1 MDAHAEPEA
10 TLTGRSISPG
20 LAMGPAWVVSDPLD
34 WGGPTSSIGKDDVDK
49 ELIRLR
55 RSFDEALAEL
65 DQYARRIEAEF
76 DAALADIFR
85 AHGTML
91 RSLFASGELEREL
104 RQSLLPAETVVG
116 RVLQR
121 WHHKIKAIDNPTL
134 RQRAD
139 DVLDLG
145 RNIIRRLRGEQG
157 AGFQAVPEGSILVA
171 QHLLPSDIVLLPRP
185 RVAAVVVEALG
196 QGSHAALLA
205 REKGIPTIGGFPGIL
220 SRINS
225 RTELLVDG
233 FRGTLVV
240 APEEATRTEFQERIV
255 KWRATLVRCRGTCQ
269 QPAHTLD
276 GQRIEVE
283 ANVGI
288 ADDMELALDNGAD
301 GIGLLR
307 IEQLYLARPS
317 PPTEEELASELERL
331 LSPFGK
337 RRVTIRLLDIGG
349 DKPLPYL
356 GMPASP
362 NPSLGR
368 RGVRLLLDYAQLVRT
383 QMGAILRLAQKHPV
397 QVLIPMVTLEDD
409 IRRMRETFDALCA
422 ERKIKRPPAFGA
434 MVETPAAALAIPT
447 LASYVDFFSVGTN
460 DLTQYTL
467 AASRD
472 DASVNDYYLDSHES
486 ILRLLGIILA
496 DASGRPVSLCGELA
510 GREALVPRLLE
521 MGFRSL
527 SIAPSLIPTTKAL
540 IRAIRLDAA
549 AIPPPAPVLGGQGET
564 RETNEPG
571 ANMGCKHVAKL
582 KPVPP
587 RTPTGCE
594 ECLKAGT
601 SWVHLR
607 LCLTCGHVG
616 CCDDSPGRHATR
628 HAHTTSHPVIAS
640 YEPGERWAWC
650 YTDQAGVDLPSGAIP
665 YLR

>member
-1 MDAHAEPEA
+1 MNALADPEA
-10 TLTGRSISPG
+10 TLTGRSIAPG
-20 LAMGPAWVVSDPLD
+20 LAMGPAWVVSDPLH
-34 WGGPTSSIGKDDVDK
+34 WGGLTTSIGKDDVEK

-55 RSFDEALAEL
+55 HAFDETLAEL
-65 DQYARRIEAEF
+65 DQYARRIEGEF
-76 DAALADIFR
+76 DAGLAGIFR
-85 AHGTML
+85 AHGEML

-104 RQSLLPAETVVG
+104 RESLLTAEAVVG

-121 WHHKIKAIDNPTL
+121 WYRKIEAVENLTL

-145 RNIIRRLRGEQG
+145 RNVIRRLLGEQG
-157 AGFQAVPEGSILVA
+157 SGFQAVPEGSILVA
-171 QHLLPSDIVLLPRP
+171 QQLLPSDIVQIPRS

-205 REKGIPTIGGFPGIL
+205 REKGIPTVAGFPGIL
-220 SRINS
+220 SRIGS

-240 APEEATRTEFQERIV
+240 APQEATRTEFQERIAT
-255 KWRATLVRCRGTCQ
+255 WRAALVRCQGACQ
-269 QPAHTLD
+269 QPARTLD
-276 GQRIEVE
+276 GQRIGVE

-307 IEQLYLARPS
+307 IEQLYFARPS

-331 LSPFGK
+331 ITPFGN

-356 GMPASP
+356 GMPPSP
-362 NPSLGR
+362 NPTLGR
-368 RGVRLLLDYAQLVRT
+368 RGVRLLLDYTQLVRT
-383 QMGAILRLAQKHPV
+383 QMGAILRLAQQHPV

-422 ERKIKRPPAFGA
+422 ERKLKTPPAFGA

-486 ILRLLGIILA
+486 VLRLLGIILA

-510 GREALVPRLLE
+510 GREAMVPRLLE

-527 SIAPSLIPTTKAL
+527 SVAPSLIPTTKAL
-540 IRAIRLDAA
+540 IRTIRLDAA
-549 AIPPPAPVLGGQGET
+549 ANGPGG
-564 RETNEPG
+564 
-571 ANMGCKHVAKL
+571 NMNCEHAAKV

-594 ECLKAGT
+594 ECLAAGA

-616 CCDDSPGRHATR
+616 CCDSSPGRHATR
-628 HAHTTSHPVIAS
+628 HAHETSHPVIAS

-650 YTDQAGVDLPSGAIP
+650 YTDQVGVDLPPEAAP

>member
-1 MDAHAEPEA
+1 MKGARTAMDVYAEPEA

-20 LAMGPAWVVSDPLD
+20 LAMGPAWVVSDPLH
-34 WGGPTSSIGKDDVDK
+34 WGGPTTSIGKDDVEK
-49 ELIRLR
+49 ELTRLR
-55 RSFDEALAEL
+55 HSFEETLAEL
-65 DQYARRIEAEF
+65 EQYAQRIEGEF
-76 DAALADIFR
+76 DAALAGIFR
-85 AHGTML
+85 AHGEIL
-91 RSLFASGELEREL
+91 RSPLASGELEREL
-104 RQSLLPAETVVG
+104 RESLLTAEAVVG

-121 WHHKIKAIDNPTL
+121 WHRKFEPIENQAL

-157 AGFQAVPEGSILVA
+157 AGPGAAPEGSILVA
-171 QHLLPSDIVLLPRP
+171 QRLLPSDVVLMPRS

-205 REKGIPTIGGFPGIL
+205 REKGIPTVAGFPGIL
-220 SRINS
+220 SRIGG

-240 APEEATRTEFQERIV
+240 APREVTRAEFQERIAE
-255 KWRATLVRCRGTCQ
+255 WRAALVRCQAACH
-269 QPAHTLD
+269 QPARTPD
-276 GQRIEVE
+276 GQRIDVE

-307 IEQLYLARPS
+307 IEQLYFARPS
-317 PPTEEELASELERL
+317 PPTEEELSSELARL
-331 LSPFGK
+331 ISPFGS
-337 RRVTIRLLDIGG
+337 RPVTIRLLDVGG

-356 GMPASP
+356 GMPPSP
-362 NPSLGR
+362 NPTLGR

-383 QMGAILRLAQKHPV
+383 QMGAILRLAQEHPV

-409 IRRMRETFDALCA
+409 IRRMRETFDALCV
-422 ERKIKRPPAFGA
+422 ERKIKTPPAFGA

-447 LASYVDFFSVGTN
+447 LARHVDFFSVGTN

-486 ILRLLGIILA
+486 VLRLLGIILA
-496 DASGRPVSLCGELA
+496 DATGRPVSLCGELA
-510 GREALVPRLLE
+510 GREAMVPRLLE

-540 IRAIRLDAA
+540 IRTIRLDAA
-549 AIPPPAPVLGGQGET
+549 TNGPKGSGGNRTCEH
-564 RETNEPG
+564 
-571 ANMGCKHVAKL
+571 AAKV
-582 KPVPP
+582 K
-587 RTPTGCE
+587 
-594 ECLKAGT
+594 
-601 SWVHLR
+601 
-607 LCLTCGHVG
+607 
-616 CCDDSPGRHATR
+616 
-628 HAHTTSHPVIAS
+628 
-640 YEPGERWAWC
+640 
-650 YTDQAGVDLPSGAIP
+650 Q
-665 YLR
+665 

>member
-1 MDAHAEPEA
+1 MAAHAESEA
-10 TLTGRSISPG
+10 TFTGRSIAPG
-20 LAMGPAWVVSDPLD
+20 LALGPAWVVTDPLH
-34 WGGPTSSIGKDDVDK
+34 WSGPTTSIGEEAIDN
-49 ELIRLR
+49 ELRRLR
-55 RSFDEALAEL
+55 HAFEETLAEL
-65 DQYARRIEAEF
+65 DRYAQRIEGEF
-76 DAALADIFR
+76 DAALAGIFR
-85 AHGTML
+85 AHGEML
-91 RSLFASGELEREL
+91 RALLVSGEFEREL
-104 RQSLLPAETVVG
+104 RESLLTAEAVVA

-121 WHHKIKAIDNPTL
+121 WHQKFQAIENPTL

-145 RNIIRRLRGEQG
+145 RNIIRRLRGEQE
-157 AGFQAVPEGSILVA
+157 AGFLAVPEGSIVVT
-171 QHLLPSDIVLLPRP
+171 QHLLPSDIVVMPRP
-185 RVAAVVVEALG
+185 GVAAVVVESLG

-205 REKGIPTIGGFPGIL
+205 REKGIPTIAGFPGIL
-220 SRINS
+220 SRLGS

-240 APEEATRTEFQERIV
+240 APQAATRTEFEERIT
-255 KWRATLVRCRGTCQ
+255 KWRATLVRCQAACQ
-269 QPAHTLD
+269 QPARTLD
-276 GQRIEVE
+276 GQRIDVE

-288 ADDMELALDNGAD
+288 ADDLELALNNGAD
-301 GIGLLR
+301 GVGLLR
-307 IEQLYLARPS
+307 IEQLYFARPS

-331 LSPFGK
+331 IAPLGQ

-356 GMPASP
+356 DLPPSP
-362 NPSLGR
+362 NPTLGR

-383 QMGAILRLAQKHPV
+383 QLGAILRLAQNHPV
-397 QVLIPMVTLEDD
+397 QVLIPMVTLADD
-409 IRRMRETFDALCA
+409 LRRMRATFDALCA
-422 ERKIKRPPAFGA
+422 ERTIKTPPAFGA
-434 MVETPAAALAIPT
+434 MVETPAAALALPT
-447 LASYVDFFSVGTN
+447 LARYVDFFSVGTN

-486 ILRLLGIILA
+486 VLRLLGIILA
-496 DASGRPVSLCGELA
+496 DAAGRPVSLCGELA
-510 GREALVPRLLE
+510 GREALVPRLVE

-527 SIAPSLIPTTKAL
+527 SMAPSLIPTTKAL
-540 IRAIRLDAA
+540 IRTLRLDAA
-549 AIPPPAPVLGGQGET
+549 TAGAKGPGGIT
-564 RETNEPG
+564 TCDHAAR
-571 ANMGCKHVAKL
+571 V

-594 ECLKAGT
+594 ECLATGT

-616 CCDDSPGRHATR
+616 CCDSSPNRHATR
-628 HAHTTSHPVIAS
+628 HAQATTHPVIAS

-650 YTDQAGVDLPSGAIP
+650 YADQMEVALPAQVVR